1 MTSTPRRPAIRLPWA
16 THEPD
21 EESTPQDEAPRADD
35 QPAGPEAATPAT
47 ASGGPDEAWPRV
59 ETDAYGASTPT
70 EAATPT
76 GAATDMTASPLMTS
90 LVTAMREVAEREREA
105 SLSQLRD
112 AVDRQVAAIQARL
125 SEEADELR
133 RRSELDV
140 AGIADWVREETE
152 RIRIEAERKVQ
163 ARQQQLVQQL
173 TDHEKQGEREVD
185 SLRTRLSEYEKELA
199 AFFTQLEAI
208 NDPAAFGAAAKR
220 MPQPPAIGQAPTPA
234 VLASPAPVDASKP
247 AASVEPEAVTSEPEP
262 VAEPATEPAAQAAAE
277 VAPAAE
283 VEPATEPVA
292 ETAAEVAE
300 EVAVEPAAEVAEEV
314 AVEPAAEP
322 VAESQPQPE
331 LDGDGAAPAEK
342 TPAPG
347 DEPVADSEHT
357 LRLAALGIEHPDD
370 EEPEGSAATV
380 TAGEAVVAAAKA
392 AADASASAAGL
403 PTAATTDES
412 KDAERLEARLAE
424 LDATLGSE
432 PGEASPTTTVP
443 AGPSEAATAVIVK
456 GLGSF
461 GAITSFKQALE
472 RVEGVRGI
480 SLSLGPT
487 GEFVY
492 RATHDPAFDLA
503 VAIETIEH
511 GSAQVERLPD
521 GSLRVTVSR
530 GR

>member
-35 QPAGPEAATPAT
+35 QPAGPEPAAPAR

-59 ETDAYGASTPT
+59 ERDAYGASTPT
-70 EAATPT
+70 DAATPA
-76 GAATDMTASPLMTS
+76 GAARDMTASPLMTS
-90 LVTAMREVAEREREA
+90 LVTAMREVAERQREA
-105 SLSQLRD
+105 SLAQLRD

-173 TDHEKQGEREVD
+173 TDHEKQGERELE

-220 MPQPPAIGQAPTPA
+220 MPEPPAIGQAATPA
-234 VLASPAPVDASKP
+234 ALASPAPLDATAP
-247 AASVEPEAVTSEPEP
+247 AASVEPEAVAAEPEAIASEPEV
-262 VAEPATEPAAQAAAE
+262 VAELATEP
-277 VAPAAE
+277 VAE

-300 EVAVEPAAEVAEEV
+300 EVAL
-314 AVEPAAEP
+314 EPAAEP

-331 LDGDGAAPAEK
+331 LDGDGAAPAEE

-347 DEPVADSEHT
+347 DAPVTDSEHT

-370 EEPEGSAATV
+370 EEPEGGAATI

-392 AADASASAAGL
+392 AADAGASATGL
-403 PTAATTDES
+403 PTTPTKDES

-432 PGEASPTTTVP
+432 PGEAAPTTTVP

>member
-35 QPAGPEAATPAT
+35 QPAGPEPATPAT

-59 ETDAYGASTPT
+59 ETEAYGASTPT

-76 GAATDMTASPLMTS
+76 DAATDMTASPLMTS

-105 SLSQLRD
+105 SLAQLRD

-140 AGIADWVREETE
+140 GGIADWVREETE

-173 TDHEKQGEREVD
+173 ADHEKQGEREVD

-199 AFFTQLEAI
+199 AFFTQLEAM

-220 MPQPPAIGQAPTPA
+220 MPQPPAIGQAATPP
-234 VLASPAPVDASKP
+234 VPASPAQADVSEPAVPETVAS
-247 AASVEPEAVTSEPEP
+247 EPEAA
-262 VAEPATEPAAQAAAE
+262 AEPATEPDAETTAEVTEAAAE
-277 VAPAAE
+277 T
-283 VEPATEPVA
+283 EPATEPAV

-300 EVAVEPAAEVAEEV
+300 EVAVEPAA
-314 AVEPAAEP
+314 EPAAEP

-331 LDGDGAAPAEK
+331 LDGDGAAPAEE

-347 DEPVADSEHT
+347 DEPVTDSEHT

-370 EEPEGSAATV
+370 EEPEGSGATV

-392 AADASASAAGL
+392 AADAGASATGL
-403 PTAATTDES
+403 PTTPTTDES

-432 PGEASPTTTVP
+432 PGEAAPTTTVP
-443 AGPSEAATAVIVK
+443 TGPSETVTAVIVK

-492 RATHDPAFDLA
+492 RATHEPAFDLA

>member
-35 QPAGPEAATPAT
+35 QPAGPEPATPAT
-47 ASGGPDEAWPRV
+47 AIGGPDEVWPRV
-59 ETDAYGASTPT
+59 ETEAYGASTST

-76 GAATDMTASPLMTS
+76 DAPADMTASPLMAS

-105 SLSQLRD
+105 SLAQLRD

-133 RRSELDV
+133 RRSELDIG
-140 AGIADWVREETE
+140 GIADWVREETE

-199 AFFTQLEAI
+199 AFFTQLEAM

-220 MPQPPAIGQAPTPA
+220 MPRPPAIGQAATPPA
-234 VLASPAPVDASKP
+234 PASPAQADVSEPGAPEPV
-247 AASVEPEAVTSEPEP
+247 ASVEPEAVAPEPE
-262 VAEPATEPAAQAAAE
+262 AAA
-277 VAPAAE
+277 
-283 VEPATEPVA
+283 EPATEPVA
-292 ETAAEVAE
+292 ETT
-300 EVAVEPAAEVAEEV
+300 AEVAEEV

-331 LDGDGAAPAEK
+331 LDGDGAAPAEE

-347 DEPVADSEHT
+347 DEPVTDSEHT

-370 EEPEGSAATV
+370 EEPEGGAATI

-392 AADASASAAGL
+392 AADAGASATGL
-403 PTAATTDES
+403 PTTPTKDES

-432 PGEASPTTTVP
+432 PGEAAPTTTVP